1 MRFSFDNARIEKLS
15 GSDLVWKQ
23 NEQLA
28 RQNREL
34 QRRAQKARDEAAAE
48 VSAAKKECSKKE
60 QELERQLDK
69 TLQREKKAREVEMEY
84 NVRIDAEA
92 KRITE
97 GIREA
102 AERAC
107 RRKTEEVENEYE
119 KKRNAIYGVTVGSL
133 LYGFFATILTACNSV
148 RIEKDASAFVTILWR
163 LISGPVPLAIEACK
177 TIWKV
182 RDMIPY
188 QILGVLTA
196 ALLVILA
203 FVLITGLIYGIVGF
217 VVFETVRFYHTEFW
231 DLASAVVALESLGI
245 LVWSA
250 DRLTWLTWNLVLVWL
265 LIHSAYILIRMMISA
280 SKNSQY

>member
-1 MRFSFDNARIEKLS
+1 
-15 GSDLVWKQ
+15 
-23 NEQLA
+23 
-28 RQNREL
+28 
-34 QRRAQKARDEAAAE
+34 
-48 VSAAKKECSKKE
+48 
-60 QELERQLDK
+60 
-69 TLQREKKAREVEMEY
+69 
-84 NVRIDAEA
+84 
-92 KRITE
+92 
-97 GIREA
+97 
-102 AERAC
+102 
-107 RRKTEEVENEYE
+107 
-119 KKRNAIYGVTVGSL
+119 
-133 LYGFFATILTACNSV
+133 
-148 RIEKDASAFVTILWR
+148 
-163 LISGPVPLAIEACK
+163 
-177 TIWKV
+177 
-182 RDMIPY
+182 MIPY